1 MMNNILIFAIVSTF
15 AASALLVG
23 VGTPA
28 MAQDNMTMN
37 TSEPAPVTN
46 TTELTDTGMGLD
58 GNTMM
63 SNDTSVTNTTG

>member
-1 MMNNILIFAIVSTF
+1 
-15 AASALLVG
+15 
-23 VGTPA
+23 

-37 TSEPAPVTN
+37 TSEPAPVAN

-63 SNDTSVTNTTG
+63 SNDTSVTNATG

>member
-1 MMNNILIFAIVSTF
+1 MNNILILAMISAF
-15 AASALLVG
+15 AASVLLVG

-28 MAQDNMTMN
+28 IAQDNMTMN
-37 TSEPAPVTN
+37 TSEPAPVEN

-63 SNDTSVTNTTG
+63 GNDTSGTNMTG